1 MSNDLTSLAPL
12 LFSAARII
20 PNELSGMQSAVRMD
34 FDDKGVAQGQTVT
47 VPVMPIL
54 SSGNTTPAQT
64 FTAGTDLV
72 AGSKIL
78 TLNNAKEV
86 SWNYTGEQ
94 ERGLE
99 NGGTQAD
106 VFRQTVE
113 QGIRTLRNVI
123 ETSIWTTARA
133 NASRAY
139 GTAAT
144 APFAS
149 DISSLAQ
156 VLKILKD
163 NGVATPGDLSL
174 VINTDAGVNLRDLSN
189 LFKVN
194 EAGTDNLLRRGVIG
208 DLHGFAIRESAAPVS
223 VTAGT
228 GSSYVND
235 GALPV
240 GTTSIPIDVG
250 SGTVLAGDVVTF
262 AGDTNKYVVKTGVTA
277 AGTIVIQEPGL
288 RKALSDDTAMTIGA
302 AATANIALH
311 RDAVCAV
318 IRPALQP
325 TGGAVESMTITDPIT
340 GFSFLMTRAV
350 GKLMTSYYM
359 NVVYDSFAP
368 NSYAIAQLLG

>member
-1 MSNDLTSLAPL
+1 MSNDLTALAPIL
-12 LFSAARII
+12 YSAARII
-20 PNELSGMQSAVRMD
+20 PQELSGMQSAVRMD

-47 VPVMPIL
+47 VPVQPIL
-54 SSGNTTPAQT
+54 TSGNTTPAQT
-64 FTAGTDLV
+64 FTAGTSLT

-86 SWNYTGEQ
+86 SWNYTGEE

-113 QGIRTLRNVI
+113 QGIRTLRNLI

-139 GTAAT
+139 GTAGT

-149 DISSLAQ
+149 DLTPATN
-156 VLKILKD
+156 VLKILLD
-163 NGVATPGDLSL
+163 NGVQPGDLSL
-174 VINTDAGVNLRDLSN
+174 VVNTAASLNLRN
-189 LFKVN
+189 LTSLQKVN
-194 EAGTDNLLRRGVIG
+194 EAGSENLLRRGVIG
-208 DLHGFAIRESAAPVS
+208 DLHGFAIRESAAPIA

-228 GSSYVND
+228 GTNYVND
-235 GALPV
+235 GALAV
-240 GTTSIPIDVG
+240 GVTSIPIDVG

-262 AGDTNKYVVKTGVTA
+262 TGDTNKYVVKTGVTA
-277 AGTIVIQEPGL
+277 PGTIVIQEPGL
-288 RKALSDDTAMTIGA
+288 KIALSDDTAMTIGA
-302 AATANIALH
+302 AATSNIALA
-311 RDAVCAV
+311 RNAVCAV

-325 TGGAVESMTITDPIT
+325 TGGAVESMTITDPVT

-350 GKLMTSYYM
+350 GKLLTSYYM

-368 NSYAIAQLLG
+368 NSFGIAQLLG